1 MSKEVQQDSV
11 WVAKGKLETINL
23 EIIEVPP
30 LSDWECE
37 LFGMGTNGIKVI
49 PSVGNVPNWFWRWCQ
64 FLVFGNRWRRRK

>member
-1 MSKEVQQDSV
+1 MSMEMKQDSV
-11 WVAKGKLETINL
+11 WVAKGKLETI
-23 EIIEVPP
+23 EIPQ

-49 PSVGNVPNWFWRWCQ
+49 PAVGNVPNWFWRWCQ